1 MRGDC
6 QAGDLE
12 MVVTASPMSEH
23 PCMLMLK
30 KSLTVAAFPAYH
42 PSWCMTQASLIV
54 ASLPPYSPQPILA
67 RYLPCSGVL
76 PPQSVLAPI
85 AATGLP
91 NLLDSD
97 CQCSLV
103 QPVFPHPMLDQTAV
117 VIYLDLDIVH
127 LMEEYFLPWY
137 IPGVLLVAH
146 LSDHLRE
153 MILSISL
160 SLTEWSDSSYFHV
173 LVSVF

>member
-1 MRGDC
+1 
-6 QAGDLE
+6 

-30 KSLTVAAFPAYH
+30 KSLTVTAFPAYL

-103 QPVFPHPMLDQTAV
+103 QPVVPHPMLDQMAV
-117 VIYLDLDIVH
+117 VIHLDQDIVH
-127 LMEEYFLPWY
+127 LVVEYFLPW
-137 IPGVLLVAH
+137 
-146 LSDHLRE
+146 
-153 MILSISL
+153 
-160 SLTEWSDSSYFHV
+160 
-173 LVSVF
+173 